1 MHGRDTWDV
10 SDHVIIRK
18 LEHLAGNA
26 KAPAFRFAVETRA
39 SPGPAFKNG
48 AFAGDVVW
56 LKLHGGL
63 VVGRAEL
70 RIAWVGEYSAL
81 REIQARTPGS
91 AIQNNASFW
100 AGRPKFGYAV
110 VGELQ
115 NERWLEPK
123 WQGPRTYGYEWVV
136 MDSDKKT
143 KTWFEDKPPPRGGEE
158 LLGSFLEWRQES

>member
-1 MHGRDTWDV
+1 M
-10 SDHVIIRK
+10 SEHVIIRK
-18 LEHLAGNA
+18 LEHLAGNERT
-26 KAPAFRFAVETRA
+26 PALRFAVETR
-39 SPGPAFKNG
+39 STPGPVFKHG

-56 LKLHGGL
+56 IKLHGGL
-63 VVGRAEL
+63 VVAKAEI

-115 NERWLEPK
+115 NERWVDPK
-123 WQGPRTYGYEWVV
+123 WQGPRTYGYEWIV
-136 MDSDKKT
+136 MDSDKKS
-143 KTWFEDKPPPRGGEE
+143 KTWFEDKPAPRGGEE
-158 LLGSFLEWRQES
+158 LLNRFQAWRQES

>member
-1 MHGRDTWDV
+1 M
-10 SDHVIIRK
+10 SDHVLIRK
-18 LEHLAGNA
+18 LEHLAGNGR
-26 KAPAFRFAVETRA
+26 APALRYAVETRA
-39 SPGPAFKNG
+39 SAGPAYKNG
-48 AFAGDVVW
+48 AFPGDIVW

-63 VVGRAEL
+63 VVGKAQIK
-70 RIAWVGEYSAL
+70 IAWVGEYSAL

-91 AIQNNASFW
+91 AIQNDPSFW

-136 MDSDKKT
+136 IDSDKKRVA
-143 KTWFEDKPPPRGGEE
+143 WFEEKPPPRGGAE
-158 LLGSFLEWRQES
+158 LLQSFLDWKKA